1 MYSATRLLIRSRP
14 YRLLSVL
21 LAPAPPASCL
31 RPTLVTASISLHNM
45 STEASTAPE
54 VPPDSG
60 HSETPYEDKIRW
72 ALTQSLKPTYLKI
85 YNDSHKHAHHTAM
98 RDSVSK
104 ETHFRCV
111 QVVIVYCEC
120 RCIWTRCLTIFCSLE
135 IVSEAFEG
143 KRLPMR
149 HRLIYQMFSKEMNAE
164 GGIHAMQL
172 LTLTPKEWEDRQAK
186 SNVE

>member
-1 MYSATRLLIRSRP
+1 MFSATRLLIRSRP
-14 YRLLSVL
+14 YRPLSILLS
-21 LAPAPPASCL
+21 PAPPASSQC
-31 RPTLVTASISLHNM
+31 PTIFTASISRNNM
-45 STEASTAPE
+45 STEAPTAPE
-54 VPPDSG
+54 VPPDTG
-60 HSETPYEDKIRW
+60 HSQTPYEDKIRS

-85 YNDSHKHAHHTAM
+85 YNDSHKHAHHAAM

-104 ETHFRCV
+104 ETHFR
-111 QVVIVYCEC
+111 
-120 RCIWTRCLTIFCSLE
+120 LE

-172 LTLTPKEWEDRQAK
+172 LTLTPKEWNDRQAK
-186 SNVE
+186 SNLE

>member
-1 MYSATRLLIRSRP
+1 
-14 YRLLSVL
+14 
-21 LAPAPPASCL
+21 
-31 RPTLVTASISLHNM
+31 M

-104 ETHFRCV
+104 ETHFR
-111 QVVIVYCEC
+111 
-120 RCIWTRCLTIFCSLE
+120 LE